1 MYYKVLLICSV
12 GLFGSVFFVLFF
24 LNNNKNHLCFLDIPT
39 SVSQALEQTDNA
51 TGMLCVF
58 QLQGWTSTAESG
70 ALHFC
75 SWGGCSAFLLWG
87 FIVFDPD
94 TEASSHLGSWSVFI
108 WNTMEGREGSILSLL
123 VTRQVEGGCQVLI
136 ICIKLHPLFSQM
148 NLFCLGFSQ
157 WQYQDISSFVIK
169 LSYYMIF

>member
-75 SWGGCSAFLLWG
+75 S
-87 FIVFDPD
+87 
-94 TEASSHLGSWSVFI
+94 
-108 WNTMEGREGSILSLL
+108 
-123 VTRQVEGGCQVLI
+123 
-136 ICIKLHPLFSQM
+136 
-148 NLFCLGFSQ
+148 
-157 WQYQDISSFVIK
+157 
-169 LSYYMIF
+169 